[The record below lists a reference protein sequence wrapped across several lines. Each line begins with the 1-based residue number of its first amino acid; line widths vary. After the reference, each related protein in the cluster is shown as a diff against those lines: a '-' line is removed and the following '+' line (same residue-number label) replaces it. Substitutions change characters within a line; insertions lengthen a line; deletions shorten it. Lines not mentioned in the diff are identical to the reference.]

1 MYVSSPPNTARAVFY
16 TTSTRVCMPLEYAC
30 TLRAPGTISYT
41 LYTRWRISGQQ
52 PQLYPPCIMRA
63 VPTAKVHLR
72 RIARLLCVC
81 NVMRCGA
88 LLAGR
93 FLHVALYHL
102 LDLLPHTRAETDTEQ
117 RMMYYEYTINLSILS
132 LCVCV
137 CVCLSLS
144 LPIYL
149 HVVPAQVNCR
159 RISRL

>member
-1 MYVSSPPNTARAVFY
+1 
-16 TTSTRVCMPLEYAC
+16 
-30 TLRAPGTISYT
+30 
-41 LYTRWRISGQQ
+41 
-52 PQLYPPCIMRA
+52 
-63 VPTAKVHLR
+63 
-72 RIARLLCVC
+72 
-81 NVMRCGA
+81 MRCGA

-93 FLHVALYHL
+93 FRHVALYHL

-132 LCVCV
+132 LSLSLSVSV
-137 CVCLSLS
+137 SLS